1 MGTRRP
7 KGVQKPPKKVVG
19 PRPFHEVAQELERV
33 RPSSLRDISVSSS
46 AQSS

>member
-1 MGTRRP
+1 MGKRRP

-19 PRPFHEVAQELERV
+19 PRPFHEVAMQLT
-33 RPSSLRDISVSSS
+33 PGQLKDISASSS